1 MAGQRNVMKRK
12 STVESDRFDRVMD
25 GLLAVPYKEL
35 QQKIDEE
42 KAAKAQKK
50 KRATSP
56 ASRAS
61 AVRKS

>member
-1 MAGQRNVMKRK
+1 MKRK
-12 STVESDRFDRVMD
+12 TTEEFDRFDRAMG

-35 QQKIDEE
+35 QQKLAEE
-42 KAAKAQKK
+42 NQAKGKRK

-61 AVRKS
+61 SSRKRQVA

>member
-1 MAGQRNVMKRK
+1 MKKRD
-12 STVESDRFDRVMD
+12 SESVQFDKVMD

-35 QQKIDEE
+35 QQKLDEE
-42 KAAKAQKK
+42 KAAKTKKK

-61 AVRKS
+61 SVRKS

>member
-1 MAGQRNVMKRK
+1 MKRK
-12 STVESDRFDRVMD
+12 SSTEFDTFDKTMR

-35 QQKIDEE
+35 QQKIEQE
-42 KAAKAQKK
+42 KQTKAQKK

>member
-1 MAGQRNVMKRK
+1 MKEK
-12 STVESDRFDRVMD
+12 TQTAFERFDKVMD

-35 QQKIDEE
+35 QQKLDEE
-42 KAAKAQKK
+42 KAAKAKRK
-50 KRATSP
+50 KRTTSP

>member
-1 MAGQRNVMKRK
+1 MPKKETTDSA
-12 STVESDRFDRVMD
+12 RFDRVMD

-35 QQKIDEE
+35 QQKIEDEK
-42 KAAKAQKK
+42 KAKRQRK

-61 AVRKS
+61 SVRKS

>member
-1 MAGQRNVMKRK
+1 MKHK
-12 STVESDRFDRVMD
+12 TSEEFDTFDKAMR

-35 QQKIDEE
+35 QQKIEQE
-42 KAAKAQKK
+42 KTAKAKRK

-61 AVRKS
+61 AVRKA